1 MTIKNLIN
9 SNKNNGVDILKP
21 KILAVAPM
29 MDWTDRHC
37 RSFHRIL
44 SKKAILYTEM
54 INTGAIIYGDRPKHL
69 DFDKD
74 EHLVVLQLGG
84 SEPTDLAQAAKIA
97 QEWGYD
103 QIDLNCGCP
112 SERVQRGSFGACL
125 MAEPDLVADCVKAM
139 KDVVEIPISV
149 KHRLGL
155 NEMDPTQEKDYQFV
169 LDFMLKV
176 CDAGASQLTIHARNA
191 ILKGLSPKE
200 NRTVP
205 PLRYQVAKQLRT
217 DVKNHFSKVNVLLN
231 GGLETNR
238 DIANHWDDFDGFM
251 IGRAAY
257 HTPAHLLA
265 WDQMIESSGQNY
277 GYFLNAQT
285 WKIVEEKLVDY
296 AIRWYLFC
304 QQSQGKYVFNIAAIT
319 RHVLGFAH
327 GIGGSR
333 YWRQILSNHHLL
345 HDVQN
350 ETQIREFF
358 ISASQTLRIFSD
370 MEKEFSLRD
379 D

>member
-1 MTIKNLIN
+1 VENTDK
-9 SNKNNGVDILKP
+9 

-69 DFDKD
+69 DFDRD
-74 EHLVVLQLGG
+74 EHPVVLQLGG

-139 KDVVEIPISV
+139 KDAVDIPISV

-155 NEMDPTQEKDYQFV
+155 NEMDPTQEQDYQFV

-176 CDAGASQLTIHARNA
+176 CGAGASQLTIHARNA

-200 NRTVP
+200 NRTIP
-205 PLRYQVAKQLRT
+205 PLRYEVAKQLRI
-217 DVKNHFSKVNVLLN
+217 DVKNQFAHVNVLLN
-231 GGLETNR
+231 GGLETNE

-265 WDQMIESSGQNY
+265 WDQMIESSGKNY

-285 WKIVEEKLVDY
+285 WKVVEEHLIDY
-296 AIRWYLFC
+296 SIRWFRYC
-304 QQSQGKYVFNIAAIT
+304 QQSQGKSIFNIAAIT

-345 HDVQN
+345 NDVQN
-350 ETQIREFF
+350 ESQIRDFF

-370 MEKEFSLRD
+370 IEKEFSFQD

>member
-1 MTIKNLIN
+1 
-9 SNKNNGVDILKP
+9 
-21 KILAVAPM
+21 
-29 MDWTDRHC
+29 
-37 RSFHRIL
+37 
-44 SKKAILYTEM
+44 
-54 INTGAIIYGDRPKHL
+54 
-69 DFDKD
+69 
-74 EHLVVLQLGG
+74 
-84 SEPTDLAQAAKIA
+84 
-97 QEWGYD
+97 
-103 QIDLNCGCP
+103 
-112 SERVQRGSFGACL
+112 

-139 KDVVEIPISV
+139 KDAVDIPISV

-155 NEMDPTQEKDYQFV
+155 NEMDPTQEQDYQFV

-200 NRTVP
+200 NRTIP
-205 PLRYQVAKQLRT
+205 PLRYEVAKQLRL
-217 DVKNHFSKVNVLLN
+217 DVKNQFAHVNVLLN
-231 GGLETNR
+231 GGLETNQ

-265 WDQMIESSGQNY
+265 WDQMIESSGKNY

-285 WKIVEEKLVDY
+285 WKVVEEQLIDY
-296 AIRWYLFC
+296 SIRWFRFC
-304 QQSQGKYVFNIAAIT
+304 QQSQGKSIFNIAAIT

-345 HDVQN
+345 NDVQN
-350 ETQIREFF
+350 ESQIRDFF

-370 MEKEFSLRD
+370 LEKEFSFQD